1 MRFCLAAMA
10 APGTDIV
17 LSDDRLASAR
27 NFANKIWNASRF
39 VFGNLEKA
47 DLGGASLEELAG
59 AEVRDKAPYASGS
72 GGTLIDAWL
81 FSRLAAT
88 ISSGN
93 EALPD
98 YRLHAAAQSVYQI
111 FWGD

>member
-59 AEVRDKAPYASGS
+59 GGIRPKAPYGA
-72 GGTLIDAWL
+72 GGGVLLIDGGL
-81 FSRLAAT
+81 VGRVAAT
-88 ISSGN
+88 ISSGSG
-93 EALPD
+93 ALQNCRFPGG
-98 YRLHAAAQSVYQI
+98 AQGVY
-111 FWGD
+111 

>member
-59 AEVRDKAPYASGS
+59 TEVRPKAPATGRGAVS
-72 GGTLIDAWL
+72 LIDWVPFAVVASA
-81 FSRLAAT
+81 SR
-88 ISSGN
+88 SVDEGVPN
-93 EALPD
+93 
-98 YRLHAAAQSVYQI
+98 YRIPEAAQGGYQV
-111 FWGD
+111 